1 MPRGARIPS
10 LCSPSLTRFGFA
22 QLPCVGTSS
31 EVLGSQVAPCPSS
44 CPGCL
49 RGPAGTM
56 LSTESL
62 IYHGFDNPEC
72 SFFFSVLLCTMVS
85 LCFLVADRMR
95 CNLKLPGMTQNGETS
110 SSIPGMEMNLLTFCT
125 LACTGI
131 ATRKKKDLFF
141 KACRY
146 CYEVSMCSPRSALI
160 FYLWL
165 LCSY

>member
-1 MPRGARIPS
+1 MP
-10 LCSPSLTRFGFA
+10 F
-22 QLPCVGTSS
+22 QLPRS
-31 EVLGSQVAPCPSS
+31 LH
-44 CPGCL
+44 
-49 RGPAGTM
+49 GPAGTT

-62 IYHGFDNPEC
+62 VYHGFDNPEC
-72 SFFFSVLLCTMVS
+72 SFFFFALLCTMVS

-131 ATRKKKDLFF
+131 ATRKKKNDLFF

-146 CYEVSMCSPRSALI
+146 CYEVSMYSPRSALI
-160 FYLWL
+160 FL
-165 LCSY
+165 SVAAV